1 MSRRSGSWVRC
12 SLVTFAIVSA
22 LCVCGP
28 ALYWRFNKSVTVSDS
43 PSSCSPCHCNCPEPV
58 SLQIYEFP
66 IPEHSVMAQLPVDSN
81 PAPQEAGEEQ
91 QLKHL
96 EFVQEAV
103 PRALLYFSKLYNV
116 AKEKSGPLKPGVQTV
131 EGTINSIVEPVYQ
144 KFQDIPVKVIKY
156 IDDKVDESMT
166 SLKDVVFPAVT
177 QVTGVACSVATEV
190 KKAGVVDTATA
201 LAKSVYTKYVPAAME
216 LAERCAVSSWH
227 RLNQLSVF
235 PKVDESMTSLK
246 DIVPPA
252 VTQET
257 GVACYV
263 ATEVK
268 KAGVVDTATALA
280 KSVYTKYVPAAME
293 LAERCAVSSWHRL
306 NQLSVFPKVDESMTS
321 LKDVV
326 PPAVTQVTGVACSVV
341 TEVKKAG
348 VVATAHAKSVYTK
361 YVPAAMELAERC
373 AVSSW
378 HRLNQLIVFPKVAQ
392 AVLPTATYCTEKYN
406 QMVQLTADKG
416 YKVASYLPLVP
427 TEKIAKIFDLESNP
441 AAAAAH

>member
-28 ALYWRFNKSVTVSDS
+28 ALYWICHRRFSIKIVF
-43 PSSCSPCHCNCPEPV
+43 
-58 SLQIYEFP
+58 QIYEVP
-66 IPEHSVMAQLPVDSN
+66 IPEHSVMAQLPADSN
-81 PAPQEAGEEQ
+81 PAPQEAAEEQ
-91 QLKHL
+91 QPKHL
-96 EFVQEAV
+96 EFVQEAI

-116 AKEKSGPLKPGVQTV
+116 AKDKSGPLKPV
-131 EGTINSIVEPVYQ
+131 EGTIKSVVEPVYQ
-144 KFQDIPVKVIKY
+144 IFQDISVKVIKY
-156 IDDKVDESMT
+156 IIDKVDESMT
-166 SLKDVVFPAVT
+166 SLKEVVFPAVT

-252 VTQET
+252 
-257 GVACYV
+257 
-263 ATEVK
+263 
-268 KAGVVDTATALA
+268 L
-280 KSVYTKYVPAAME
+280 
-293 LAERCAVSSWHRL
+293 
-306 NQLSVFPKVDESMTS
+306 
-321 LKDVV
+321 
-326 PPAVTQVTGVACSVV
+326 TQVTGVACSVV

-406 QMVQLTADKG
+406 QMVQLTSDKG
-416 YKVASYLPLVP
+416 YKVASYLHLVP
-427 TEKIAKIFDLESNP
+427 SEKIAKIFDPESNP